1 MQTISATAARKQL
14 FPLIRS
20 LKTSG
25 PIRIMRRDGRMAV
38 LVDEEAWQNVAP
50 KGKS

>member
-1 MQTISATAARKQL
+1 MQTITASAARKQ
-14 FPLIRS
+14 FYPLIRS

-38 LVDEEAWQNVAP
+38 LVDEEVWLNVAP

>member
-1 MQTISATAARKQL
+1 MQTISATAARKQF
-14 FPLIRS
+14 FPLIRK

-25 PIRIMRRDGRMAV
+25 PVRIMRRDGVMAV
-38 LVDEEAWQNVAP
+38 LVDEEAWQLTQ